1 MLHCC
6 SLPKQVAHIAVPMVM
21 SYTISKAIEVK
32 IMILLQVNQLSKYF
46 AADLILSNI
55 KLEIQ
60 TNDRVALVGRNG
72 AGKSTLLKIIAGY
85 ESHDG
90 GEIIRPKG
98 TMIGYLAQ
106 NTGLESEKSIW
117 DEMLSV
123 FDHLHKMEKDLRILE
138 EKMSDPGILS
148 NETEYEKI
156 LKDYDLLQV
165 DFKEKGGYQYEA
177 DIRSVLHGLNF
188 QSFDYSTKISTLSGG
203 QKTRLALAKLLLT
216 HPDILILD
224 EPTNHLDIDTLSWL
238 EQYLQG
244 YDGAVLIVSHDRYF
258 LDKVVN
264 QVYEISRHQLSKFP
278 GNYSSYLEQ
287 KAENYERDIRLY
299 EKQQDEIAKLQ
310 DFIQRNLARA
320 STTKRAQSR
329 RKQLEKIDR
338 MDKPKGDEKSASFS
352 FQIERQSGNDVL
364 KVNSLSVGYQEE
376 VVSDNISFN
385 LSRGDSTALV
395 GPNGVGKSTLLKT
408 IVEKLPSIAGD
419 IQYGSNITIGYYD
432 QEQAELSSN
441 KKVLNELWD
450 DYPLMPEKEIRT
462 VLGNF
467 LFSGDDVLKIVST
480 LSGGEKARLALAKL
494 MMQKSNF
501 LILDEPTNHLDLD
514 SKEVLENA
522 LIDYPGT
529 ILFVSHDRYFINRI
543 ATKVLELDR
552 GGATEYLG
560 DYDYYVEKKLE
571 QEELQALAEQA
582 AKTAGTATEP
592 ARQDKTSYQQDKETK
607 KLERQRKRR
616 MEEVEAMIEQ
626 LELEVA
632 EYEEQLCDP
641 EVFQD
646 HEKALDINNK
656 IEAAKEKL
664 DELMEEWTELA

>member
-1 MLHCC
+1 MN
-6 SLPKQVAHIAVPMVM
+6 
-21 SYTISKAIEVK
+21 
-32 IMILLQVNQLSKYF
+32 LLQVNQLSKYF

-55 KLEIQ
+55 KFEIQ

-117 DEMLSV
+117 DEMLGV
-123 FDHLHKMEKDLRILE
+123 FDHLHSMERDLRRLE
-138 EKMSDPGILS
+138 ERMSDPEILS
-148 NETEYEKI
+148 NETEYDRV
-156 LKDYDLLQV
+156 LKEYDLLQV
-165 DFKEKGGYQYEA
+165 QFKEKGGYQYEA

-188 QSFDYSTKISTLSGG
+188 HSFDYSTKISTLSGG

-216 HPDILILD
+216 RPDILILD

-238 EQYLQG
+238 EQYLQS
-244 YDGAVLIVSHDRYF
+244 YDGAILIVSHDRYF

-264 QVYEISRHQLSKFP
+264 QVYEISRHQLTKFP

-287 KAENYERDIRLY
+287 KAANYERDLKLF
-299 EKQQDEIAKLQ
+299 EKQQDEINKLQ

-338 MDKPKGDEKSASFS
+338 MDRPMGDEKSASFS

-364 KVNSLSVGYQEE
+364 KIYALSVGYQND
-376 VVSDNISFN
+376 VVSENISFN

-408 IVEKLPSIAGD
+408 IVEKLPSISGN
-419 IQYGSNITIGYYD
+419 IQYGSNVSIGYYD

-450 DYPLMPEKEIRT
+450 EYPLKSEKEIRT

-494 MMQKSNF
+494 MLQNSNF

-552 GGATEYLG
+552 GGSTEYLG

-571 QEELQALAEQA
+571 QEELKALAEQA
-582 AKTAGTATEP
+582 AQASGSIVDNSK
-592 ARQDKTSYQQDKETK
+592 QDKTSYQQDKEAK

-616 MEEVEAMIEQ
+616 MEEVESRIEQ

-632 EYEEQLCDP
+632 EYEELLCDP

-646 HEKALDINNK
+646 HEKAGEINSK

>member
-1 MLHCC
+1 
-6 SLPKQVAHIAVPMVM
+6 
-21 SYTISKAIEVK
+21 
-32 IMILLQVNQLSKYF
+32 MILLQVNQLSKYF

-55 KLEIQ
+55 KFEIQ

-98 TMIGYLAQ
+98 TTIGYLAQ

-117 DEMLSV
+117 DEMLGV
-123 FDHLHKMEKDLRILE
+123 FDHLHNMEKDLRRLE

-148 NETEYEKI
+148 NQTEYDRV
-156 LKDYDLLQV
+156 LKEYDLLQV
-165 DFKEKGGYQYEA
+165 QFKEKGGYQYEA

-188 QSFDYSTKISTLSGG
+188 HSFDYSTKISTLSGG

-216 HPDILILD
+216 RPDILILD

-244 YDGAVLIVSHDRYF
+244 YSGAILIVSHDRYF

-264 QVYEISRHQLSKFP
+264 QVYEISRHQLTKFP

-287 KAENYERDIRLY
+287 KAANYERDLKLY
-299 EKQQDEIAKLQ
+299 EKQQDEISKLQ

-338 MDKPKGDEKSASFS
+338 MDRPRGDEKSATFS

-364 KVNSLSVGYQEE
+364 KVNTLAVGYQNDI
-376 VVSDNISFN
+376 VSENISFN

-408 IVEKLPSIAGD
+408 IVEKLPSINGN
-419 IQYGSNITIGYYD
+419 IQYGSNVSIGYYD

-450 DYPLMPEKEIRT
+450 EYPLKSEKEIRT

-494 MMQKSNF
+494 MLQNSNF

-552 GGATEYLG
+552 AGSTEYLG

-571 QEELQALAEQA
+571 QEELKALAEQA
-582 AKTAGTATEP
+582 AKASGSFVDNSK
-592 ARQDKTSYQQDKETK
+592 QDKTSYQQDKEAK

-616 MEEVEAMIEQ
+616 MEEVEAKIEQ

-632 EYEEQLCDP
+632 EYEELLCDP

-646 HEKALDINNK
+646 HEKAGEINSK
-656 IEAAKEKL
+656 IEAAKKKL
-664 DELMEEWTELA
+664 DELMDEWTELA